1 VNENE
6 VRHAVERARG
16 SDELHI
22 AEAKLTE
29 LPSSIREIT
38 TLRVLSVTQ
47 CSLRILPDWLA
58 DMTNLEVLDL
68 HGNQLQSIP
77 TVVTNIG
84 SLQQLGLSGNNVKA
98 LPAVIGDMVNLRA
111 LVLPSNNISRL
122 PSSIGKLTNLKYLD
136 LGGNSLSELPAS
148 FGYLEGLTHLYLWGN
163 HFLEIPDALRKL
175 SNLQLIDFSNNGV
188 TDRRTSDGI
197 FRMNDIV
204 SSSSRLTRI
213 SGSAKQTKGRVRRIP
228 DWLPLTLKNLQAL
241 YLGSHDISTLPEGF
255 AAMTNLRALNLCNN
269 KMEVFPNAILALA
282 NLDELDLRSNLI
294 RELPPEL
301 EQLRKLTY
309 LNLTDNPLSIPPE
322 ILERSQDPAAII
334 DYDRQTSQETRQL
347 NEAKLLIVGEGSV
360 GKTSLVKR
368 LTQDSYDENENK
380 TEGINVTSWE
390 TAPSKQNITLNV
402 WDFGGQEIM
411 HATHQFFL
419 TKRSIYV
426 LVIDSRQGEEQNRI
440 EYWLKLI
447 QSFSDHSPV
456 IIVGNKSDQAKLD
469 IDRRGLKA
477 KYDNIIGIVSV
488 SCRTGAGLSG
498 VKDVLMRA
506 VDQLP
511 NVRDLVP
518 VAFLNVKQYLEQLD
532 ANYLSFV
539 SYEQLCKDNGIPSKG
554 SQELLINLLHDL
566 GTVLCFRD
574 DPRLADTNIL
584 NPAWVTGGVYRLLN
598 SNVAAQRK
606 GLLSWPDI
614 NQILESDD
622 YPMER
627 RSFIIEMMKKFE
639 LCFESDGDFLIPDLL
654 TKEEPDTGG
663 WNDVLHFEVKYDVL
677 PSSIISRL
685 IVRMRALISKGT
697 AWRTGVVLRL
707 DRNRALVK
715 GDREDSVVA
724 IDISGPP
731 NRRRELLT
739 VIRSELRAI
748 ERTIPGLTS
757 EERVPVPGHPGI
769 WVPYGHLLDLEAA
782 GHTTVIPQGLTKEFD
797 IKELLGGVEAPE
809 ARESGQVVR
818 PRNAGGEKR
827 NARPGS
833 ADAQPWTVR
842 QSIALGSFLLG
853 AVIVVLAASVVTYK
867 LVSPAA
873 AAAAGALALV
883 VMVVVGLFILRT
895 SGRISERGLLN
906 GIRQA
911 LAHMDHGDSSKPSG
925 RGT

>member
-1 VNENE
+1 MDRGE
-6 VRHAVERARG
+6 VTRSIESARKDG
-16 SDELHI
+16 YLSIND
-22 AEAKLTE
+22 AKLDE

-38 TLRVLSVTQ
+38 KLRRLTARD
-47 CSLRILPDWLA
+47 CSLRTLPGWLA
-58 DMTNLEVLDL
+58 DMTSLESLDL
-68 HGNQLQSIP
+68 SNNNFKSFPPVIISLRSLRQLSLSRNQI
-77 TVVTNIG
+77 N
-84 SLQQLGLSGNNVKA
+84 GLPSTISNMANLTILVMPGNN
-98 LPAVIGDMVNLRA
+98 IEQ
-111 LVLPSNNISRL
+111 L
-122 PSSIGKLTNLKYLD
+122 PSSIGELRKLQALD
-136 LGGNSLSELPAS
+136 LGSNSLSVLPRS
-148 FGYLEGLTHLYLWGN
+148 FGSLTELTHLYLWGN
-163 HFLEIPDALRKL
+163 HFLEIPDELRTL
-175 SNLQLIDFSNNGV
+175 TNLQVIDFS
-188 TDRRTSDGI
+188 SDGI
-197 FRMNDIV
+197 QDRREDYNDYG
-204 SSSSRLTRI
+204 SRDYNPPGSMLSRLVGSTTRR
-213 SGSAKQTKGRVRRIP
+213 AERFKEIP
-228 DWLPLTLKNLQAL
+228 SWFPFAFKNLQAL
-241 YLGSHDISTLPEGF
+241 YLSNHEISVLPEAF
-255 AAMTNLRALNLCNN
+255 ATMTNLRALYLSNN
-269 KMEVFPNAILALA
+269 KIEAFPKAILELKD
-282 NLDELDLRSNLI
+282 LDELDLRFNRI
-294 RELPPEL
+294 RELPANL
-301 EQLRKLTY
+301 EQLRKLRY
-309 LNLTDNPLSIPPE
+309 LDLAKNPLPIPPE
-322 ILERSQDPAAII
+322 VLERPQDSAAII
-334 DYDRQTSQETRQL
+334 DYAGRVSQETRPL

-380 TEGINVTSWE
+380 TEGIDVTCWE
-390 TAPSKQNITLNV
+390 TLPGKHNVTLNV

-426 LVIDSRQGEEQNRI
+426 LVIDARQGEEQNRI

-498 VKDVLMRA
+498 VKQVLTRA
-506 VDQLP
+506 VDRLP
-511 NVRDLVP
+511 NVGDLVP
-518 VAFLNVKQYLEQLD
+518 VAFFNVKQQLEQLD
-532 ANYLSFV
+532 ADYLSFAD
-539 SYEQLCKDNGIPSKG
+539 YEQLCRDNRILSRG

-584 NPAWVTGGVYRLLN
+584 NPSWVTGGVYRLLN
-598 SNVAAQRK
+598 SNLAAQRK
-606 GLLSWPDI
+606 GLLNWLDI

-622 YPMER
+622 YPVER
-627 RSFIIEMMKKFE
+627 RSFIVEMMKKFE

-654 TKEEPDTGG
+654 TKEEPDTGA

-685 IVRMRALISKGT
+685 IVRMKALISKGT

-707 DRNRALVK
+707 DRSRALVK
-715 GDREDSVVA
+715 GDREDSVVT
-724 IDISGPP
+724 IDISGPQ

-757 EERVPVPGHPGI
+757 EERVPVPGNPRIG
-769 WVPYGHLLDLEAA
+769 VPYGHLLDLEAA
-782 GHTTVIPQGLTKEFD
+782 GHTTVIPQGLTKEFA
-797 IKELLGGVEAPE
+797 IKDLLGGVETPE
-809 ARESGQVVR
+809 VRESGQLVP
-818 PRNAGGEKR
+818 PRNVRGTNSNTR
-827 NARPGS
+827 SGS

-842 QSIALGSFLLG
+842 QSIALGSFLLC

-867 LVSPAA
+867 LVNPAA
-873 AAAAGALALV
+873 AAAAGVLAVV

-906 GIRQA
+906 GIRQTMA
-911 LAHMDHGDSSKPSG
+911 RMEHSAGSKQSG
-925 RGT
+925 QGN